1 MPTTTTNNIN
11 IIVLRSKLLE
21 ALSSVQSSVGGGQAS
36 LPILR
41 NVRIRVFDGS
51 IQLTTTDLTLLV
63 QYTLSG
69 KTSGN
74 GEFTVPFQIFFEI
87 IKNLTSE
94 RITLE
99 WSEQA
104 LRIITD
110 NYEANVRGQ
119 DAKDFPIIPSIDNS
133 RVSLSF
139 QTNVFQEALSHVS
152 FATQFSDIRPEISGV
167 HIHSDG
173 DQLVFVATDSFRLA
187 KRILPPTSFIS
198 SSNSVSFTLPIR
210 TVQDL
215 SRIFGQDDEEEIKV
229 SVDSGQALFETASRL
244 VISRLVLGSFP
255 DYTQIIPREFRG
267 EARVEGKE
275 FLHAVKIVSSL
286 SGKTNDMVVEVG
298 GNKKFLEIRASEST
312 LGENIYKIPAKISGD
327 AFSVIFNWRYVLDG
341 LRVYEGGEVDLR
353 VGGTDKPAALV
364 SPERPHLLYIVMPI
378 KG

>member
-1 MPTTTTNNIN
+1 MTTNNIH

-21 ALSSVQSSVGGGQAS
+21 ALSSVQSSIGGGQAS

-51 IQLTTTDLTLLV
+51 IQLTTTDLTLVV

-69 KTSGN
+69 KTSGS
-74 GEFTVPFQIFFEI
+74 GEFTVPFQLFFEI

-119 DAKDFPIIPSIDNS
+119 DAKDFPIIPSIDGS
-133 RVSLSF
+133 HASLSF
-139 QTNVFQEALSHVS
+139 QMSVFQEALSHVS
-152 FATQFSDIRPEISGV
+152 FATQLSDIRPEISGV

-187 KRILPPTSFIS
+187 KRVIPPTSFTS
-198 SSNSVSFTLPIR
+198 SSDSISFTLPIR

-215 SRIFGQDDEEEIKV
+215 SRIFGQDEEEVGV

-267 EARVEGKE
+267 EAKVQGKE

-327 AFSVIFNWRYVLDG
+327 AFSVIFNWRYILDG
-341 LRVYEGGEVDLR
+341 LRVYEGGEVELR